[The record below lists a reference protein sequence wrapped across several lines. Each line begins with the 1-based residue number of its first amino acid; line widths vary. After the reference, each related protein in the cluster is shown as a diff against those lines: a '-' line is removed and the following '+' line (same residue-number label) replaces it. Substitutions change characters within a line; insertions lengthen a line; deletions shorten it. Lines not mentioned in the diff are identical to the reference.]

1 MLELTNNKGIKEL
14 KIDMS
19 WRYSDDTV
27 MHMATAKGLISC
39 SKELKSIEKVSQSIA
54 VEYKKCAKKMA
65 GRAPG
70 KTCMKAISILEENG
84 KNWN

>member
-1 MLELTNNKGIKEL
+1 MLELTNNKGIKDL

-27 MHMATAKGLISC
+27 MHMATAKGLILC
-39 SKELKSIEKVSQSIA
+39 LKDNFSIEKVSQSIA
-54 VEYKKCAKKMA
+54 VEYKKCAKRMA
-65 GRAPG
+65 NRAPG
-70 KTCMKAISILEENG
+70 KTCMKAISILDDNG